1 MWINN
6 DDKDSSIW
14 QIILQDSDSIK
25 KIQEILARAIYETN
39 IRKDF
44 DNLEGDEDKNYL
56 YNQVVSGNR
65 RDVDMKEVNNIQSYG
80 FIDQEDDH
88 FYQKDSHDF
97 KKLL

>member
-14 QIILQDSDSIK
+14 QIILQDSDTIK

-80 FIDQEDDH
+80 FID
-88 FYQKDSHDF
+88 
-97 KKLL
+97 

>member
-25 KIQEILARAIYETN
+25 KIQAVLARAIYETN

-44 DNLEGDEDKNYL
+44 DNLEGDEDKTYL

-80 FIDQEDDH
+80 FID
-88 FYQKDSHDF
+88 
-97 KKLL
+97 

>member
-80 FIDQEDDH
+80 FID
-88 FYQKDSHDF
+88 
-97 KKLL
+97 

>member
-25 KIQEILARAIYETN
+25 KIQAVLARAIYETN

-80 FIDQEDDH
+80 FID
-88 FYQKDSHDF
+88 
-97 KKLL
+97 